1 MKKLSVLVSALTF
14 SAACNA
20 GGWSGELTV
29 TNTFTEAI
37 TDTIAV
43 YTTGGIVYS
52 PGCAANAWI
61 IPADTTARANRA
73 YATIMTAL
81 ATGKKIRFWYQDAC
95 SLWTYHGGSS
105 VMLVN

>member
-1 MKKLSVLVSALTF
+1 MKKLGLSLITLVF
-14 SAACNA
+14 SAACHA

-29 TNTFTEAI
+29 ASTFTEAA
-37 TDTIAV
+37 TDTVAV

-52 PGCAANAWI
+52 PGCVANAWI

-73 YATIMTAL
+73 YATILTAL

-95 SLWTYHGGSS
+95 STFTYHAGTSLY
-105 VMLVN
+105 LVN